1 MKGLIKGQLVIWA
14 YKENKYMYTKTPTD
28 SQARHD
34 ASPLAELWV
43 FFS

>member
-1 MKGLIKGQLVIWA
+1 
-14 YKENKYMYTKTPTD
+14 MYTKTPTD

-43 FFS
+43 IFFINKQEIILISAFCE